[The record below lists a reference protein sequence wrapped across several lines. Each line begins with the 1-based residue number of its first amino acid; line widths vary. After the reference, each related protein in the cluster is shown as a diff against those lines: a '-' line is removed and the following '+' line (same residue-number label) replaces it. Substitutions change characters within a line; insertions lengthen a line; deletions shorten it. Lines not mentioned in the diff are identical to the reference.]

1 MWGHMWNWG
10 GMVMMVLITLLI
22 LALLIGLIVAIVL
35 LVRNAQ
41 QTGTAVTGGQ
51 RPGNAL
57 ELLKERYAR
66 GEISREEYQNI
77 RRDLET

>member
-10 GMVMMVLITLLI
+10 GMVMMVLVALLV

-41 QTGTAVTGGQ
+41 STASAAAGGF

-57 ELLKERYAR
+57 EILKERFAR
-66 GEISREEYQNI
+66 GEITREEYQDM